1 MKSVY
6 ILLMLFGLFSLLS
19 CSSES
24 DEPEPER
31 SGFFTHPDPISS
43 VTVGGEAG
51 LPGDLSVGIP
61 DRLAKL
67 TSITLFTQS
76 KKFRADL
83 NGSGQDKFIIIPKE
97 GEAPYFRL
105 ENNQTGRATVS
116 GVQGFAFI
124 KKTDTTFIQVTDE
137 TRLMLFATQKDNDD
151 AMSPA
156 IIEVKNGKIVPSS
169 GGITASIKE

>member
-1 MKSVY
+1 MKAY
-6 ILLMLFGLFSLLS
+6 YAILLSVGFLFLS
-19 CSSES
+19 CSGGS

-51 LPGDLSVGIP
+51 LPGDLSIGIP

-76 KKFRADL
+76 KKFLADL

-97 GEAPYFRL
+97 GEVPYFRL

-116 GVQGFAFI
+116 GVQGFALI
-124 KKTDTTFIQVTDE
+124 KRADTTFIQTTDE
-137 TRLMLFATQKDNDD
+137 TSLMLFATQKDNND

-156 IIEVKNGKIVPSS
+156 IVEVKNGKIVPNS
-169 GGITASIKE
+169 GGITANIKE